1 MKDFTATLT
10 NGDAIR
16 GNAKDARTG
25 ELIAHRDAYRVLL
38 PQTNDK
44 PRYFLPE
51 MWLERVTPEKAAET
65 RVGKTNHNNLRYQ
78 VIADVAEDDALHA
91 ALIGRNGSQPV
102 WFATAKGY
110 CSPSY
115 GNANWHKRLD
125 LFEERC
131 SKGNI
136 QVLITTEMGYVLETI
151 ALRWGNRDELGRFIR
166 KDEQGKSKLLR
177 LIDEATAKYKGYS
190 NYR

>member
-10 NGDAIR
+10 NGYAIR

-25 ELIAHRDAYRVLL
+25 EPIAHRDAYRVFL

-65 RVGKTNHNNLRYQ
+65 RVGKTNHNRLRYQ

-102 WFATAKGY
+102 WFATANGY

-115 GNANWHKRLD
+115 ANANWHKRLN
-125 LFEERC
+125 LFEKRC

-136 QVLITTEMGYVLETI
+136 QVLITTETGYVLDTI

>member
-25 ELIAHRDAYRVLL
+25 EHIARRDAYQVLL
-38 PQTNDK
+38 PQTDDK

-51 MWLERVTPEKAAET
+51 TWLERVTPEQAAET
-65 RVGKTNHNNLRYQ
+65 RVGKTNHNHLRYQ

-102 WFATAKGY
+102 WFATASGY

-115 GNANWHKRLD
+115 ANANWHKRLD

-131 SKGNI
+131 NKGNI
-136 QVLITTEMGYVLETI
+136 QVLITTETGYVLDTI